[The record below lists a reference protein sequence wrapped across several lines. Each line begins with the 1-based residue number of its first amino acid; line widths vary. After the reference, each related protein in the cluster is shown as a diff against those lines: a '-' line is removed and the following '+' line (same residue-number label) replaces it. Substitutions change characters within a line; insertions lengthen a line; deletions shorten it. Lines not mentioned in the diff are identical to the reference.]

1 MQVRITVDCT
11 PAEARAFFGLP
22 DLTPLHGA
30 YLEQLEKM
38 IKEGMSP
45 SDFERIMRTWL
56 PGADINWEQWQ
67 RTFWA
72 AATGSAPSRG

>member
-1 MQVRITVDCT
+1 VQVRVTIDCT

-22 DLTPLHGA
+22 DLTPLHGS
-30 YLEQLEKM
+30 YLEQMDKL

-56 PGADINWEQWQ
+56 PGIGDNWEQWQ
-67 RTFWA
+67 RAFWA
-72 AATGSAPSRG
+72 ASTGANKSG